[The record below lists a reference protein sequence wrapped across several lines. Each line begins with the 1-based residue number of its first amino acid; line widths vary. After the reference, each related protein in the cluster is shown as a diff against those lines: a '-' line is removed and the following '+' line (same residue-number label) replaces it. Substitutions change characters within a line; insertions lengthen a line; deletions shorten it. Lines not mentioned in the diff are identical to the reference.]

1 MRMVNPDTSVH
12 LVRVIPF
19 DLQTSGAWYVI
30 ENHGIETG
38 ECLLEP
44 LLAMQRNISHP
55 PGVYEVAGK
64 TTQLGSG
71 TEWQRSSQPDVEV
84 LAGLGFNVR
93 SVPFTFP
100 IDLELRRRLQSAA
113 AEQGLTPN
121 EFVQLA
127 ILEKILKGLGE

>member
-1 MRMVNPDTSVH
+1 MRMVDPDTTVH

-19 DLQTSGAWYVI
+19 DQQTGAWYTI

-44 LLAMQRNISHP
+44 FLARQHNISHP
-55 PGVYEVAGK
+55 PGLYEVTGK
-64 TTQLGSG
+64 TTKLGAG
-71 TEWQRSSQPDVEV
+71 TEWQRSNQPDVEV

-100 IDLELRRRLQSAA
+100 IDLELRRQLQSAA

-127 ILEKILKGLGE
+127 ILEKIRKGLGE